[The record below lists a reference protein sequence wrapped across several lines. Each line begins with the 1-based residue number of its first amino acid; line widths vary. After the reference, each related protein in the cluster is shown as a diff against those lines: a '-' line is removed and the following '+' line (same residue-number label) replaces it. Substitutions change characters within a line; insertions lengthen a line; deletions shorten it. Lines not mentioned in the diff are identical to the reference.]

1 MVKALFFSA
10 GEAIYEVSQNKGSWR
25 LQGKEVPHGFRCLA
39 ADPSN
44 EGRLYGGTF
53 DHGLWISDDYGES
66 WRQAGEGITHPRVLS
81 VAVSPIEKV
90 NGHHVV
96 WAGTE
101 PSELFRSEDG
111 GDTWTSCPNLPK
123 LPSRSEWSF
132 PPRPH
137 THHVRWIQPD
147 IHQPNRI
154 FSGIEL
160 GGVMRSEDKGETW
173 EDRKPGSQ
181 YDCHT
186 MTMTTKAAD
195 RIYEAAGG
203 GFAES
208 LDGGK
213 TWQTKNE
220 GLDPYTYLVEIAVDS
235 GNPDTII
242 ASAAKSARTAYMPE
256 RAHSVLMRKEAGAV
270 WEVVSEGLPNPDGA
284 SVFTLLADEEEPG
297 VFFAVNNLGV
307 YQSQGGGKTW
317 NKLPVDWPEYLCN
330 QRIWSLTSV

>member
-1 MVKALFFSA
+1 
-10 GEAIYEVSQNKGSWR
+10 
-25 LQGKEVPHGFRCLA
+25 
-39 ADPSN
+39 
-44 EGRLYGGTF
+44 
-53 DHGLWISDDYGES
+53 
-66 WRQAGEGITHPRVLS
+66 
-81 VAVSPIEKV
+81 
-90 NGHHVV
+90 
-96 WAGTE
+96 
-101 PSELFRSEDG
+101 
-111 GDTWTSCPNLPK
+111 
-123 LPSRSEWSF
+123 
-132 PPRPH
+132 
-137 THHVRWIQPD
+137 
-147 IHQPNRI
+147 
-154 FSGIEL
+154 
-160 GGVMRSEDKGETW
+160 MRSEDKGETW